1 MGGAYSDRESARIR
15 EGCPRESRAAR
26 RTAPTRRGFDPRPL
40 RRSSRLSWITGAC
53 ASISSRSSRRWSG
66 RRLRTSIVARARAE
80 GIVEITVHDLRAWT
94 EDRHRS
100 VDDAP
105 YGGGAGHGDAA
116 GALLPLRRAA
126 ARGGRA
132 AGARGAAV
140 TARAAA
146 EPRSGARTSQRG
158 IGSFSFV
165 AATRDSTSA
174 CVSIWRMTRFPS
186 GTTCWEAA
194 SCPRWSWW
202 KPLCGC
208 CRERSALSPS
218 LDEESHTG
226 GLLEYPQYTRP
237 QEFRGWSVP
246 EVLLSGDHAAIAR
259 WRRAERLRRT
269 AARRPD
275 LLERANLAEEDR
287 AVFE

>member
-1 MGGAYSDRESARIR
+1 MRIDIVTIFP
-15 EGCPRESRAAR
+15 EMVRA
-26 RTAPTRRGFDPRPL
+26 PL
-40 RRSSRLSWITGAC
+40 E
-53 ASISSRSSRRWSG
+53 
-66 RRLRTSIVARARAE
+66 TSIVARARAE
-80 GIVEITVHDLRAWT
+80 GIVEIAVYDLRAWT

-105 YGGGAGHGDAA
+105 YGGGAGMVMRPEPLFRCVEQLRAEAGPPGRTVLLSPQGRLLNHDLARELSNADRLILLCGRYEGFDERVRLYLADDEVSIGDYVLGGGELPALVVVEA
-116 GALLPLRRAA
+116 IVRLLPGAL
-126 ARGGRA
+126 
-132 AGARGAAV
+132 
-140 TARAAA
+140 
-146 EPRSGARTSQRG
+146 
-158 IGSFSFV
+158 GSV
-165 AATRDSTSA
+165 A
-174 CVSIWRMTRFPS
+174 
-186 GTTCWEAA
+186 
-194 SCPRWSWW
+194 
-202 KPLCGC
+202 
-208 CRERSALSPS
+208 S
-218 LDEESHTG
+218 LDEESHTD

>member
-1 MGGAYSDRESARIR
+1 MRIDIVTIFP
-15 EGCPRESRAAR
+15 EMVRA
-26 RTAPTRRGFDPRPL
+26 PL
-40 RRSSRLSWITGAC
+40 E
-53 ASISSRSSRRWSG
+53 
-66 RRLRTSIVARARAE
+66 TSIVARARAKD
-80 GIVEITVHDLRAWT
+80 IVEITVHDLRAWT

-105 YGGGAGHGDAA
+105 YGGGAGMVMRPEPLFRCVEQLRAEAGPPGRAVLLSPQGRLLNHDLARELRNADRLILLCGRYEGFDERVRLYLADDEVSIGDYVLGGGELPALVVVEA
-116 GALLPLRRAA
+116 IVRLLPGAL
-126 ARGGRA
+126 
-132 AGARGAAV
+132 
-140 TARAAA
+140 
-146 EPRSGARTSQRG
+146 
-158 IGSFSFV
+158 GSV
-165 AATRDSTSA
+165 A
-174 CVSIWRMTRFPS
+174 
-186 GTTCWEAA
+186 
-194 SCPRWSWW
+194 
-202 KPLCGC
+202 
-208 CRERSALSPS
+208 S

>member
-1 MGGAYSDRESARIR
+1 MRIDIVTIFPEMVR
-15 EGCPRESRAAR
+15 V
-26 RTAPTRRGFDPRPL
+26 PL
-40 RRSSRLSWITGAC
+40 E
-53 ASISSRSSRRWSG
+53 
-66 RRLRTSIVARARAE
+66 TSIVARARAE
-80 GIVEITVHDLRAWT
+80 GIVEIAVHDLRAWT

-105 YGGGAGHGDAA
+105 YGGGAGMVMRPEPLFRCVEQLRAEAGPPGRAVLLSPQGRLLNHDLARELRNADRLILLCGRYEGFDERVRLYLADDEVSIGDYVLGGGELPALVVVEA
-116 GALLPLRRAA
+116 IVRLLPGAL
-126 ARGGRA
+126 
-132 AGARGAAV
+132 
-140 TARAAA
+140 
-146 EPRSGARTSQRG
+146 
-158 IGSFSFV
+158 GSV
-165 AATRDSTSA
+165 A
-174 CVSIWRMTRFPS
+174 
-186 GTTCWEAA
+186 
-194 SCPRWSWW
+194 
-202 KPLCGC
+202 
-208 CRERSALSPS
+208 S